1 MIRISRLTDYGI
13 VLLAHMAGHPQRVHT
28 AAEAAAEARLPLPTV
43 SKLLRALTKAGLLA
57 SQRGVKGGYGLAH
70 PPAQITVARIV
81 TALEGPIAIT
91 ACTTGGPS
99 DCAHE
104 RRCPVRG
111 HWSLINL
118 AVREALESIT
128 LADLASQPRPIR
140 LPTLSARSGLD
151 KSALNRSAQPPTRPD
166 PTRQEPR

>member
-43 SKLLRALTKAGLLA
+43 SKLLRALAKAGLLA

-99 DCAHE
+99 DCEHQ

-140 LPTLSARSGLD
+140 LPTLAAKSG
-151 KSALNRSAQPPTRPD
+151 LNRSAQPHTRPD
-166 PTRQEPR
+166 PARQEPR

>member
-13 VLLAHMAGHPQRVHT
+13 VLLAHRAGHPQRVHT
-28 AAEAAAEARLPLPTV
+28 AAVAAAEARLPLPTV

-128 LADLASQPRPIR
+128 LADLASQPRPMR
-140 LPTLSARSGLD
+140 LPMLSA
-151 KSALNRSAQPPTRPD
+151 KSALTEPAQSPTRQV